1 MPGDR
6 IAVTGRTLADRRR
19 LCIGCN
25 GRLMIGDPQTDAGWP
40 ARLHLS
46 GAQVKDLLAAAAEYR
61 ELSSAAGEYESAI
74 DFVDW
79 MSVDALREG
88 NGSAVNTQRD
98 AA

>member
-25 GRLMIGDPQTDAGWP
+25 GRLMIGDPETDNGWP
-40 ARLHLS
+40 ARLHLT
-46 GAQVKDLLAAAAEYR
+46 AVQVKDLLAAAAEYR

-74 DFVDW
+74 EFVDW
-79 MSVDALREG
+79 MSVDALRDG
-88 NGSAVNTQRD
+88 TASAVNVQRD
-98 AA
+98 VA